1 MTTRSSHD
9 ENLRQLIAAIQRGDL
24 PRVQA
29 IVQQQSGTGVFPPR
43 LSLLQSVDE
52 MGRRAED
59 VASSLADSSDV
70 HRQIVD
76 YLSRERLRMEYFE

>member
-1 MTTRSSHD
+1 MTTPSRHD

-29 IVQQQSGTGVFPPR
+29 IVEQQSGTGVFPAR
-43 LSLLQSVDE
+43 LSLLQCLDE

-59 VASSLADSSDV
+59 VASSLADRSDD
-70 HRQIVD
+70 HRQIVT

>member
-1 MTTRSSHD
+1 MTTLSSHD
-9 ENLRQLIAAIQRGDL
+9 ENLRELIAAIQRGDL

-29 IVQQQSGTGVFPPR
+29 IVQQQGGTGVFPAR
-43 LSLLQSVDE
+43 LSLLQSNDE

-59 VASSLADSSDV
+59 VASSLADSSDD
-70 HRQIVD
+70 HHHIVE

>member
-1 MTTRSSHD
+1 MTTRSIHD

-24 PRVQA
+24 PRVEA
-29 IVQQQSGTGVFPPR
+29 IVQQQSGTGVFPAR

-59 VASSLADSSDV
+59 VASSLADSSDA

-76 YLSRERLRMEYFE
+76 YLRRERLRMEYFE